1 MIKTTMTNAEFL
13 ENCRE
18 LQIDSPDVIGFYF
31 PIPISDFRGPKLCR
45 DGTMEQPKLL
55 SSCCFEC
62 ADEFYFERTEQKVK
76 EQWGYKTEEDKYY
89 IDSNREWYFATFPK
103 DDLNSGVLIT
113 YTEANLEVFNYEFTC
128 YLCETVSGY

>member
-18 LQIDSPDVIGFYF
+18 LKIDSPDVIGFYF
-31 PIPISDFRGPKLCR
+31 PIPIPDFRGPKLYR

-62 ADEFYFERTEQKVK
+62 ADEFYFERTEEEVK
-76 EQWGYKTEEDKYY
+76 EQWGYETEEDKYY